1 MSDIRNR
8 KNNHINNYI
17 NYSDY
22 VEGNVVRKANVQ
34 ELPAREPRTYVRD
47 KRIPS
52 KSLYRNRERAL
63 RMSAGYVAVLVIC
76 CIFMAGVCA
85 DYLSLRDEITAKK
98 ANIATLELD
107 IETLKA
113 QNDSMDYAINSY
125 MDIEY
130 ISKVAKE
137 ELGMIQA
144 GKDQISFY
152 NKSESEYMKQYNEVP
167 SK

>member
-1 MSDIRNR
+1 MSDLRNA
-8 KNNHINNYI
+8 KNNYKKNYI
-17 NYSDY
+17 SYSDY
-22 VEGNVVRKANVQ
+22 VEGNVVKKASVQ
-34 ELPAREPRTYVRD
+34 ELPAREPRTYVGD
-47 KRIPS
+47 KRIS
-52 KSLYRNRERAL
+52 SRSLYKNRERAL

-76 CIFMAGVCA
+76 CICMACVCA
-85 DYLSLRDEITAKK
+85 NYLSLRDEITAKK
-98 ANIATLELD
+98 VNIAALELD
-107 IETLKA
+107 IEALKA

-125 MDIEY
+125 IDIEY

-137 ELGMIQA
+137 ELGMVQA

>member
-1 MSDIRNR
+1 MSDLRNA
-8 KNNHINNYI
+8 KNNYKKNYI
-17 NYSDY
+17 SYSDY
-22 VEGNVVRKANVQ
+22 VEGNVVKKANAQ
-34 ELPAREPRTYVRD
+34 ELPVREPRTYVGD
-47 KRIPS
+47 KRIS
-52 KSLYRNRERAL
+52 SRSLYKNRERAL

-76 CIFMAGVCA
+76 CICMAVVCA
-85 DYLSLRDEITAKK
+85 NYLSLRDEITSKK
-98 ANIATLELD
+98 ANIAALELD
-107 IETLKA
+107 IEALKA

-125 MDIEY
+125 IDIEY

-137 ELGMIQA
+137 ELGMVQA